1 MEAREIKDAI
11 FEQFARVR
19 AATSSSKR
27 VEIIDLL
34 DQGDRDVESIA
45 TVSAMTAANTSGHRQ
60 ILRQAGVVSSKRD
73 ASRRA
78 VERLSTREVRCP
90 S

>member
-1 MEAREIKDAI
+1 MAAREFKDAI
-11 FEQFARVR
+11 FEQFARVG
-19 AATSSSKR
+19 AAISSSMR
-27 VEIIDLL
+27 VETIDLL
-34 DQGDRDVESIA
+34 ALGDRDVELIA
-45 TVSAMTAANTSGHRQ
+45 TVSEMTVANTSRHRQ
-60 ILRQAGVVSSKRD
+60 ILLQAAVVSSKRD

>member
-1 MEAREIKDAI
+1 MAAREFKDAI
-11 FEQFARVR
+11 FEQFARVG
-19 AATSSSKR
+19 AAISSSKR
-27 VEIIDLL
+27 VGTIDLL
-34 DQGDRDVESIA
+34 ALGDRDVELIA
-45 TVSAMTAANTSGHRQ
+45 TVSEMTVANTSRHLQ
-60 ILRQAGVVSSKRD
+60 IVLQSAVVSSKRD